1 MVVEC
6 LLRRKVLELLRGIH
20 RSDRDSSLSA
30 RISQAKHCAVY
41 GYLLRASRISH
52 LLRLKR
58 PRAIA
63 LRVAKIV
70 IQPFKAMLRARLWPH
85 ISKKIHKLSP
95 LWIDRNPSTTIVRI
109 KTMCRARRSSDHALP
124 RGILGASASSLPVTM
139 LAKVCVL
146 HASTG
151 LMASSSKLKAA
162 KRFQFAAVALAFP
175 SGLADG
181 GVSDSSN
188 DSQVVKCLPRKIQ
201 RFHKYRILR
210 KSQGGQLCP
219 SFRQP

>member
-151 LMASSSKLKAA
+151 LGFSASQLKARNGGDVPA
-162 KRFQFAAVALAFP
+162 PTLAIP
-175 SGLADG
+175 SGLAAG
-181 GVSDSSN
+181 GIGDTSD
-188 DSQVVKCLPRKIQ
+188 DSQVVKCLTNQIQ
-201 RFHKYRILR
+201 CSHAYKLAHA
-210 KSQGGQLCP
+210 SQGGQ
-219 SFRQP
+219 